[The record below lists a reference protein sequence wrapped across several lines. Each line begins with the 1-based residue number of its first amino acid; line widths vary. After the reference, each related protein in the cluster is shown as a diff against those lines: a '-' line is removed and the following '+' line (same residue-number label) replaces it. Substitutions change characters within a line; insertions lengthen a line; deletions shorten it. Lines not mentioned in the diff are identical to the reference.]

1 MADTKSTTKKAA
13 PRKRAVTKK
22 VAPKSTVVT
31 TEEKISV
38 NPFKIEVI
46 SKKTKR
52 LLIAAVIILLLGVI
66 LFANR
71 SLFMAA
77 LVNGQPVSRL
87 EIVNELETQYGAG
100 VLNRLIDKSLLLQEA
115 QKRNVAA
122 TDEDIAAKR
131 KEIVQ
136 QVSGGN
142 EENFKQVLEA
152 QGLTDEEFSKELR
165 IQILA
170 EKMLGDEVKVTE
182 DEINNFI
189 KSNPDLAEGAQN
201 QVEARKQIG
210 EQLKQQKLQTQ
221 YASFIEKLRTEANIV
236 RLVNY

>member
-1 MADTKSTTKKAA
+1 MADTKPTTKKAA
-13 PRKRAVTKK
+13 PRKRTVAKK
-22 VAPKSTVVT
+22 VTPETSPVA
-31 TEEKISV
+31 TEKMSM

-66 LFANR
+66 LFVNR

-115 QKRNVAA
+115 QKRNVTA

-131 KEIVQ
+131 KEIIQ

-152 QGLTDEEFSKELR
+152 QGLTDEEFSKELK

-170 EKMLGDEVKVTE
+170 EKMLGDEVKVTDE
-182 DEINNFI
+182 EINNFI

-201 QVEARKQIG
+201 QEEARKQIG